1 MKKLPYITAVI
12 PCVNEEFYIKKC
24 INSILRSAYPVSKII
39 ILVVDGLST
48 DKTVQIVKEIQQNK
62 KCNLKLFYNKKRSLA
77 AAWNIGIQNASGK
90 YLFAMNAHAS
100 IKMNYFTK
108 IVRCLEETGVSCC
121 GACLTTVPQSD
132 DYFGKIIGKILS
144 SKIGVGNSKFRTG
157 IKKQEYV
164 DSAHMAGYRIGVIK
178 NMRFNEHLLRSQDIE
193 FNTRLRRSGQKIML
207 LPDKL
212 IKYYTRSDIRKFPK
226 DMFINGYWVT
236 QPIYSGCFIAKARH
250 LVPLIFVGTLIFSG
264 IGGIFSK
271 ISIGIFLG
279 ILVIYSAFVVNAL
292 LSNNKKSEMK
302 QLFVQALLLFVL
314 HICYG
319 TGSLFGLFP
328 KTRFKTK

>member
-1 MKKLPYITAVI
+1 MKNLPLISAVI
-12 PCVNEEFYIKKC
+12 PCVNEELYIKKC
-24 INSILRSAYPVSKII
+24 LNSIFRSDYPQKKIR

-48 DKTVQIVKEIQQNK
+48 DKTVQIIKKIQQHAK
-62 KCNLKLFYNKKRSLA
+62 TNLKLLYNKKRSLA
-77 AAWNIGIQNASGK
+77 SAWNIGIQNASGK

-100 IKMNYFTK
+100 IEKNYFTK
-108 IVRCLEETGVSCC
+108 IVHCLEETGVSCC
-121 GACLTTVPQSD
+121 GACLTTIPQSE

-157 IKKQEYV
+157 IKQKEYV
-164 DSAHMAGYRIGVIK
+164 DSAHMAGYRIKVIK
-178 NMRFNEHLLRSQDIE
+178 HMRFNEHLLRSQDIE
-193 FNTRLRRSGQKIML
+193 FNTRLRQSGQKILL

-236 QPIYSGCFIAKARH
+236 QPIYSGCFIAKPRH
-250 LVPLIFVGTLIFSG
+250 LVPLIFVGALISSG
-264 IGGIFSK
+264 LAGIFSENALV
-271 ISIGIFLG
+271 IFLG
-279 ILVIYSAFVVNAL
+279 ILVIYSLFVVNAL
-292 LSNNKKSEMK
+292 WFNKMKSGMWQLS
-302 QLFVQALLLFVL
+302 VQALLIFVL

-328 KTRFKTK
+328 KIRNRTK